1 MLFSIYFTT
10 HGEPVTQINQ
20 SVLYGSDGKYRIWV
34 LLSLYNRNFPK
45 SNVIQIKVRKLWKD
59 KYTVMCYLEEC
70 RSECSVK

>member
-34 LLSLYNRNFPK
+34 LLILYNRNFPK
-45 SNVIQIKVRKLWKD
+45 SNVIQIKVR
-59 KYTVMCYLEEC
+59 
-70 RSECSVK
+70 